1 MGRTL
6 ILCGS
11 TCGHNHDSVNGPTGC
26 CPDHG
31 PYLYYC
37 PDPHPPKETQPV
49 PEPIDLAA
57 HVAARATAAL
67 NGEPDPTVQGPP
79 CSKCGHPMPTLSP
92 ELAAIARSNPGVV
105 LAHEVCPGEKRPAE
119 EGRYF
124 EVRVQVVEVT
134 EMEHDDAVSPA
145 PEVVVEELISF
156 RAGHRAVDLD
166 AAMRPL
172 ALKLGEK
179 WQKAEKQAK
188 VADS

>member
-1 MGRTL
+1 
-6 ILCGS
+6 
-11 TCGHNHDSVNGPTGC
+11 
-26 CPDHG
+26 
-31 PYLYYC
+31 
-37 PDPHPPKETQPV
+37 V

-67 NGEPDPTVQGPP
+67 NGEPEPTVQGPP
-79 CSKCGHPMPTLSP
+79 CSKCGHPMPALSP

-105 LAHEVCPGEKRPAE
+105 LAHEVCPGEKRPGE

-134 EMEHDDAVSPA
+134 ETPDDPAVSDAFADAAREPT
-145 PEVVVEELISF
+145 VHVEELISF
-156 RAGHRAVDLD
+156 RAGHRAADLD

-172 ALKLGEK
+172 ALKLGER
-179 WQKAEKQAK
+179 WTKAEQQAK